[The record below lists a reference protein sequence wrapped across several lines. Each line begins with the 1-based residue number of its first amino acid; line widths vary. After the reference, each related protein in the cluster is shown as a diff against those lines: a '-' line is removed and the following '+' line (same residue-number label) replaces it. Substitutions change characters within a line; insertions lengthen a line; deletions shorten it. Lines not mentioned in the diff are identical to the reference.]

1 MGVFENS
8 VLSKIIGLKTEEGAG
23 DWSKCIMRRFMTLLI
38 LADGRG
44 MGSSG
49 SAEAQVTGFCEK
61 SSKLLGSLN
70 CGTVLCGDI

>member
-1 MGVFENS
+1 MRVFENS
-8 VLSKIIGLKTEEGAG
+8 VVRKIIGPKKEEGTG
-23 DWSKCIMRRFMTLLI
+23 DWSKCIMRRFITLLI

-49 SAEAQVTGFCEK
+49 SAEAQVTGFCEQ
-61 SSKLLGSLN
+61 SNQLLGSIN

>member
-1 MGVFENS
+1 
-8 VLSKIIGLKTEEGAG
+8 
-23 DWSKCIMRRFMTLLI
+23 MRRFMTLLI

>member
-1 MGVFENS
+1 MFENR
-8 VLSKIIGLKTEEGAG
+8 VLRKIIGPKTEEGTG
-23 DWSKCIMRRFMTLLI
+23 DWGKWIMRRFVTLLI

-49 SAEAQVTGFCEK
+49 SAEAQMTGFCEQ
-61 SSKLLGSLN
+61 SDKLLDSIN